1 MSIPPLSP
9 QSQKHSQFAH
19 KFQIVSHQKPAVLS
33 TKLDLLWQIIVV
45 NGVNL
50 VNGYFTGSLKVKTF
64 LAAGSGLGKLK
75 RFMFAGGKE
84 TDLGW
89 KIGLHLHS
97 RAQINSLE
105 RTHVGTKV
113 KHWSYLTPENT
124 CLQYIPLHLKCLTLH
139 HRKYFFP
146 GTIYIVPKQFVRRN
160 LFAVLL
166 VGSNFVYLKHLHR
179 TGNWSE

>member
-1 MSIPPLSP
+1 M
-9 QSQKHSQFAH
+9 QQFWR
-19 KFQIVSHQKPAVLS
+19 
-33 TKLDLLWQIIVV
+33 KLYLLWQIIVV

-64 LAAGSGLGKLK
+64 LAGGSGLGKSK

-84 TDLGW
+84 TDLGR
-89 KIGLHLHS
+89 KIGLHLLS

-113 KHWSYLTPENT
+113 NYWSYLTLENT
-124 CLQYIPLHLKCLTLH
+124 CLRYIPYILNVWPYITENVCFLVHW
-139 HRKYFFP
+139 
-146 GTIYIVPKQFVRRN
+146 IVPKQFVRRN

-179 TGNWSE
+179 TGNWIKQMFFL